1 MSAPPFQRDPAV
13 GAHPGGAATPAPSAH
28 APARAPSTPRE
39 VALRRYWTLNAS
51 HAAIDVFPIFTTSL
65 MLVLQGNLSLN
76 AAQVTTLYALTP
88 IFSGGLQP
96 LFAWLTDRYDTRLCA
111 PVGLMLGAACLSSVG
126 FATAFWQLVIL
137 VILGVIGTGM
147 YHPIGAAL
155 AGQIGGRALT
165 RGRGWAVSLF
175 IACGM
180 IGQSIGPIL
189 STRMTNAYGM
199 RSLLWLVLP
208 AGVVAFALLLLMRRV
223 GHRHDNHAELHAAL
237 TPDEA
242 RQRIRA
248 VALLTTSNCL
258 RFTTNIGMLV
268 MFNAWAASKIAD
280 PKAAASLNGNLATAM
295 TIGMGIFGL
304 LGGRLIAQ
312 GREKRPMVLVSVVG
326 AFCVA
331 SVGFAGDW
339 GWAASQGAWW
349 GLLPAYALASLT
361 AFGFFTCVPVSV
373 GLAQRLLPSH
383 TGLASSLTMGVGWA
397 ASASAPFLA
406 PLFMGESLQRAQ
418 TFGGVTSA
426 QLNAGFIGFG
436 ALLLAAAALSAALP
450 SRALQRVANHH

>member
-1 MSAPPFQRDPAV
+1 MSAPPIQREPAA
-13 GAHPGGAATPAPSAH
+13 GAHPGAATVPPDTAPAPVRVEP
-28 APARAPSTPRE
+28 APRAVS
-39 VALRRYWTLNAS
+39 LRRYWLLNAS
-51 HAAIDVFPIFTTSL
+51 HTAVDVFPIFTTSL
-65 MLVLQGNLSLN
+65 MLVLQGNLSLT
-76 AAQVTTLYALTP
+76 AAQLTTLYALTP

-96 LFAWLTDRYDTRLCA
+96 LFAWLTDRYDTRACA
-111 PVGLMLGAACLSSVG
+111 PLGLLLGAACLSSMG
-126 FATAFWQLVIL
+126 FATEFWQLAAL

-155 AGQIGGRALT
+155 AGQIGGRALP
-165 RGRGWAVSLF
+165 RGRGWAISLF

-180 IGQSIGPIL
+180 IGQSIGPIV
-189 STRMTNAYGM
+189 STRMTNAFGM
-199 RSLLWLVLP
+199 RSLLWLILP
-208 AGVVAFALLLLMRRV
+208 ATAIAIGLFLLMRRV
-223 GHRHDNHAELHAAL
+223 GHRHDNHAQMHSAL

-258 RFTTNIGMLV
+258 RFSTNIGMLV

-280 PKAAASLNGNLATAM
+280 PKAAANLNGNLATAM
-295 TIGMGIFGL
+295 TIGMGVFGL

-312 GREKRPMVLVSVVG
+312 GSEKRPMVLVSIVG

-331 SVGFAGDW
+331 SVGFVGDW
-339 GWAASQGAWW
+339 GWAISDGAWW
-349 GLLPAYALASLT
+349 GLLPAYTLACLT

-383 TGLASSLTMGVGWA
+383 TGLASSLTMGVGWS

-406 PLFMGESLQRAQ
+406 PVFMGASLHTAQ
-418 TFGGVTSA
+418 THGGVTSA

-436 ALLLAAAALSAALP
+436 ALLLVAAALSAMLP
-450 SRALQRVANHH
+450 SRALHRVAKHD